1 MIVQNPDRPEGTLEF
16 TVSGR
21 VTGADYDTVLV
32 PAIEKALAEHDRIR
46 ILVQFADDFAGYS
59 LEAAWDDTKLGLRH
73 WRGFDRAA
81 VVADDHL
88 VRMTMKAFSFA
99 FPCPFR
105 TFASGELEE
114 ARLWLAEDLGTIH
127 LRELGGNG
135 LAVQLIGQVDSA
147 AYDRASDEI
156 DAFIGQHGRI
166 RLLVDLREFD
176 GWQGLSALAE
186 HLSLVRDHHRAPE
199 KVAVVGAAAW
209 QHLAQ
214 QIIGQFLNAETKYFQ
229 GADMAG
235 VERWLW
241 EG

>member
-21 VTGADYDTVLV
+21 VTAADYETVLI
-32 PAIEKALAEHDRIR
+32 PAIEKALDESDRIR
-46 ILVQFADDFAGYS
+46 VLVRFADDFEGYS

-88 VRMTMKAFSFA
+88 VRMAMKAFSFA
-99 FPCPFR
+99 FPCPLR
-105 TFASGELEE
+105 TFPAAELEE

-127 LRELGGNG
+127 VRKLGGNG

-147 AYDRASDEI
+147 AYDRAADEI
-156 DAFIGQHGRI
+156 DAFIAEHGRI

-176 GWQGLSALAE
+176 GWQGISALSE
-186 HLSLVRDHHRAPE
+186 HLSLVRDHRHAPE
-199 KVAVVGAAAW
+199 KVAVAGVATW
-209 QHLAQ
+209 QHLAEKVFSR
-214 QIIGQFLNAETKYFQ
+214 FLDAETRYFQ
-229 GADMAG
+229 GAEMED
-235 VERWLW
+235 VERWLR